1 MSLPPEGRAAVGE
14 LAGVSCLTANTTRP
28 AAQETSEMNTEKP
41 SILVIDDEPSL
52 LRYFEYNIRSLGYP
66 VRTGGSITELF
77 AILEEEEFAVLLLDL
92 MLPEGESIDK
102 IPRLV
107 KAYPRLSVV
116 LVTAH
121 GTIKKAVHSLRHGA
135 VNFVQKP
142 VNPETL
148 ESILEN
154 AVQIWSLKVENV
166 KLRRRLEPVGEFHG
180 MIGQSDAMQRIYEM
194 IESVAATVSPVMI
207 TGESGTGKE
216 LVAQAIHK
224 SGPRKRSPFIAI
236 NCAAIPRDLLE
247 SELFGHEKG
256 AFTGAIDQYQGCFER
271 ANKGT
276 LFLDEI
282 CEMDVGLQV
291 KLLRLIQEQSFFRI
305 GGTQL
310 IQVNV
315 RILAAT
321 NKDPMR
327 MVQEGKF
334 REDLFYRL
342 NVLPIHLPP
351 LRDRREDI
359 GHIATKYLHQIAEQ
373 NDRDFLG
380 FEIDALETLENY
392 PWSGNVRELCNVIEQ
407 VVVLNEA
414 ERVTVQMLP
423 DRIRAGETD
432 DILGAGTAAAPTA
445 VQNVSAPAA
454 QAKVRPFWKVERD
467 EIQRALDICN
477 GNVQEVARR
486 LEISAATL
494 YRKIEK
500 YGLVK

>member
-1 MSLPPEGRAAVGE
+1 MK
-14 LAGVSCLTANTTRP
+14 
-28 AAQETSEMNTEKP
+28 TEKP

-66 VRTGGSITELF
+66 VRTGESIADLF

-92 MLPEGESIDK
+92 MLPEGESIDE
-102 IPRLV
+102 IPRLI
-107 KAYPRLSVV
+107 KAYPRLSIV

-142 VNPETL
+142 VNPESL

-154 AVQIWSLKVENV
+154 AIQIWSLKVENV
-166 KLRRRLEPVGEFHG
+166 KLRRRLDPVGEFHG

-216 LVAQAIHK
+216 LVAQAVHQC
-224 SGPRKRSPFIAI
+224 GPRKRNAFIAI

-247 SELFGHEKG
+247 SEIFGHEKG

-282 CEMDVGLQV
+282 CEMDIGLQV
-291 KLLRLIQEQSFFRI
+291 KLLRLIQEQSFYRI
-305 GGTQL
+305 GGTRL
-310 IQVNV
+310 IEVNV

-327 MVQEGKF
+327 MVQDGKF

-359 GHIATKYLHQIAEQ
+359 GHIAMSYLHQIAED
-373 NDRDFLG
+373 NDRDFQG
-380 FEIDALETLENY
+380 FDIDALEALENY
-392 PWSGNVRELCNVIEQ
+392 PWSGNVRELRNIVEQ
-407 VVVLNEA
+407 VVVLNEGD
-414 ERVTVQMLP
+414 RVTVQMLP
-423 DRIRAGETD
+423 DRIRAGKIED
-432 DILGAGTAAAPTA
+432 LYGAGRAGGGPAAGPTA

-454 QAKVRPFWKVERD
+454 HAKVRPFWKVERD
-467 EIQRALDICN
+467 EIQRALDVCN